1 MPVVSKSKRTKEK
14 KRTSDKDKKK
24 SRAKTKAKK
33 PRVKCPAPNYKPNYQ
48 QWPKKMVV
56 KGKKKRNPDAGCG
69 PDMELYKGCC
79 TRKFNEEDLGKM
91 CAPRHYPKKSQI
103 LRDALT
109 PLELE
114 KLDAEC
120 ARMHEQV
127 MDEAQSMD
135 AKDIIVYEALREL
148 FLTAPA
154 MFLKGILDKY
164 FKPIG
169 HIVSKVSPTFVDIR
183 KRGSDITRRI
193 PFGSFASRVSG
204 LAKQAA
210 SKAKAFATYA
220 VPAGF
225 SVAKWLY
232 NSPQA
237 QRFVMHLAKLM
248 KHGLCTVFAGLKD
261 RKDMGWGGMAKEG
274 FTHMKYSIMDAVEA
288 NSGIIATGIGTAL
301 GGVAGTLATPFSGP
315 GGPALGL
322 AVKAS
327 FTGFTKWTIDWA
339 AKTGKLDDF
348 LQTFTTGCKQFEY
361 GLDEKSVA
369 AYFLTAG
376 IGSYGET
383 LIKFFKALD
392 IPKMMNMVMPV

>member
-1 MPVVSKSKRTKEK
+1 MAASSKSKTKKEK
-14 KRTSDKDKKK
+14 RGGSDKKK
-24 SRAKTKAKK
+24 RKKKSKAK
-33 PRVKCPAPNYKPNYQ
+33 CQEPNYKPNYKR
-48 QWPKKMVV
+48 WPKKMLVN
-56 KGKKKRNPDAGCG
+56 GKKKRNPDAGCG

-79 TRKFNEEDLGKM
+79 TRKFNEQELGTV
-91 CAPRHYPKKSQI
+91 CFPRQYPKKSRI
-103 LRDALT
+103 LRDTLT
-109 PLELE
+109 PLELK

-183 KRGSDITRRI
+183 KRGSDLTRRI

-237 QRFVMHLAKLM
+237 QRFVMHMAKLV
-248 KHGLCTVFAGLKD
+248 KHGLCTVFYSLKD
-261 RKDMGWGGMAKEG
+261 RKDMGVFDMGKEA
-274 FTHMKYSIMDAVEA
+274 FSHWKFSIMDAVEQ
-288 NSGIIATGIGTAL
+288 NSGMIANGIGGAIGL
-301 GGVAGTLATPFSGP
+301 V
-315 GGPALGL
+315 GGPAGMLAGV

-327 FTGFTKWTIDWA
+327 FVAFSKWTIESM
-339 AKTGKLDDF
+339 AKTGKLQDF
-348 LQTFTTGCKQFEY
+348 VETFTTGCNQFEY
-361 GLDEKSVA
+361 GLNEKSVT

-383 LIKFFKALD
+383 LIKFFKAID
-392 IPKMMNMVMPV
+392 IPKMMKMVGL